1 MILLDYKD
9 SRPIYEQ
16 VVGKLSELMILGVLE
31 EDSQMPSV
39 RSLATDLSINPNTIQ
54 RAYGEL
60 ERRGFIYSVKGRG
73 SFVGSIHKLRES
85 ARADLVKRLGLLAKE
100 ARTLGMLREEFVE
113 AAGGGYDQ
121 AVENESGAGAAGR
134 RQEEPEARGASGQ
147 SQRNAAGIEGVESI
161 AKARETSGVR
171 GGLEAGSAADSQDK
185 DKGGM
190 TV

>member
-60 ERRGFIYSVKGRG
+60 ERKGFIYSVKGRG

-85 ARADLVKRLGLLAKE
+85 ARADLVKRLVSLARE
-100 ARTLGMLREEFVE
+100 ARSLGMKRVEFVP

-121 AVENESGAGAAGR
+121 AAENGFVAGAPGN
-134 RQEEPEARGASGQ
+134 SGQ
-147 SQRNAAGIEGVESI
+147 
-161 AKARETSGVR
+161 
-171 GGLEAGSAADSQDK
+171 